1 MAKVLRAGVIGAGVF
16 GGYHANQYAA
26 LEGVELAGVYDHHPA
41 HAEAIVA
48 RLGGQVFASEAE
60 LIAAVDVVSIGDAS
74 ERARGLSPGRARRR
88 QADLAWR
95 NRSPRRLSRLMQSCS
110 RQRRARATIAS
121 AAQASWRPVSPHR
134 PACWRRRQAG
144 LCGEVPVATTPEE
157 ADWNRGPGA
166 AAMAWKAVCGFLER
180 AGMAA
185 MGLFGIP
192 EAPTLL
198 EAVRVGTPGARN
210 LDVSVVLD
218 LMIHDL
224 DLALA
229 LSAAEPMT
237 VEADGSCVANRL
249 LDVVE
254 AEADF
259 EDGFICRFRASRVAE
274 ARERTM
280 RAWKLD
286 PSGEV
291 RVDLDLT
298 HAFTNT
304 TPYELDPNFEA
315 TPAGRNKLG
324 ATIAR
329 SSRRC
334 AARSRRHCPASA
346 LDGACFAPG
355 PGAAAVEQAM
365 AQQGLV

>member
-48 RLGGQVFASEAE
+48 RLGGQVFTSEAE
-60 LIAAVDVVSIGDAS
+60 LIAAADVVSV
-74 ERARGLSPGRARRR
+74 
-88 QADLAWR
+88 
-95 NRSPRRLSRLMQSCS
+95 
-110 RQRRARATIAS
+110 ATPAS
-121 AAQASWRPVSPHR
+121 AHAASALAALAAGKPVYV
-134 PACWRRRQAG
+134 
-144 LCGEVPVATTPEE
+144 EKPVATSPEE
-157 ADWNRGPGA
+157 ADRIVALARRSGLIA
-166 AAMAWKAVCGFLER
+166 ACGFLER
-180 AGMAA
+180 AGLAA
-185 MGLFGIP
+185 MGLFDIP

-198 EAVRVGTPGARN
+198 EAVRVGLPGTRN

-237 VEADGSCVANRL
+237 VEADGACVANAL

-254 AEADF
+254 AETDF

-274 ARERTM
+274 TAERSM
-280 RAWKLD
+280 RVVY

-291 RVDLDLT
+291 RVDFLT

-304 TPYELDPNFEA
+304 TPYQLDPDFAA

-324 ATIAR
+324 ASIGAFL
-329 SSRRC
+329 
-334 AARSRRHCPASA
+334 AAVRGEIEAPLATA
-346 LDGACFAPG
+346 LDGARALDL
-355 PGAAAVEQAM
+355 ALAVEQAM
-365 AQQGLV
+365 AQQGLI